1 MISQIGL
8 KMIDRMIGDNVTDI
22 SNKDSEQ
29 DVKIAV
35 LDSTLENAT
44 RRMELIHKRI
54 DRTDERITKLNE
66 DVRERIRALEKW
78 VWGAGAVLTA
88 FVVIG
93 GLDSIPGAIVGSI
106 IIGLTQG
113 YVAYYQF
120 QLESV
125 IGISLGNGFSLLA
138 PYLIMFVIL
147 IFKPDGLFGTE
158 EVERV

>member
-1 MISQIGL
+1 MS
-8 KMIDRMIGDNVTDI
+8 DI

-54 DRTDERITKLNE
+54 DRTEERVTKLNE

-88 FVVIG
+88 FIVIG
-93 GLDSIPGAIVGSI
+93 GVVGDLDLMPDS
-106 IIGLTQG
+106 
-113 YVAYYQF
+113 
-120 QLESV
+120 EV
-125 IGISLGNGFSLLA
+125 IENAS
-138 PYLIMFVIL
+138 
-147 IFKPDGLFGTE
+147 
-158 EVERV
+158 

>member
-1 MISQIGL
+1 M
-8 KMIDRMIGDNVTDI
+8 KFMTDI

-54 DRTDERITKLNE
+54 DRTEERVTKLNE

-88 FVVIG
+88 FIVIG
-93 GLDSIPGAIVGSI
+93 GVVGDLDLIPDS
-106 IIGLTQG
+106 
-113 YVAYYQF
+113 
-120 QLESV
+120 EV
-125 IGISLGNGFSLLA
+125 IENAS
-138 PYLIMFVIL
+138 
-147 IFKPDGLFGTE
+147 
-158 EVERV
+158 

>member
-1 MISQIGL
+1 M
-8 KMIDRMIGDNVTDI
+8 TDI

-54 DRTDERITKLNE
+54 DRTEERVPKLNE

-88 FVVIG
+88 F
-93 GLDSIPGAIVGSI
+93 I
-106 IIGLTQG
+106 IIGGVVGEL
-113 YVAYYQF
+113 
-120 QLESV
+120 
-125 IGISLGNGFSLLA
+125 N
-138 PYLIMFVIL
+138 LI
-147 IFKPDGLFGTE
+147 PDREVTE
-158 EVERV
+158 NAS

>member
-1 MISQIGL
+1 MS
-8 KMIDRMIGDNVTDI
+8 DI

-54 DRTDERITKLNE
+54 DRTEERVTKLNE

-88 FVVIG
+88 FIVIG
-93 GLDSIPGAIVGSI
+93 GIVGD
-106 IIGLTQG
+106 
-113 YVAYYQF
+113 
-120 QLESV
+120 LEILHDSEV
-125 IGISLGNGFSLLA
+125 IENAS
-138 PYLIMFVIL
+138 
-147 IFKPDGLFGTE
+147 
-158 EVERV
+158 